1 MAKILSKRELLGD
14 LASGKY
20 KLVSFE
26 MGPMYVKDLSGVAV
40 VQGSVSETSIS
51 NGTESSHKSVFMD
64 VLSKRG
70 GTWVVIRS
78 QSATAK

>member
-26 MGPMYVKDLSGVAV
+26 MYVKDLSGVAV